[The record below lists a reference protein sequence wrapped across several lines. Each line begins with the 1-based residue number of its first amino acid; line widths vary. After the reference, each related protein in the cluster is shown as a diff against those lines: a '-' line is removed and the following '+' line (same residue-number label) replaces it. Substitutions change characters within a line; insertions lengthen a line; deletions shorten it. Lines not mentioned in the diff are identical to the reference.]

1 MKVFRK
7 YYNLFVLLICV
18 GAFPVAVVA
27 LPNLNHNDSLLC
39 TFHNDQPINNTV
51 IVCDHCSYFFDIV
64 TNSTDPN
71 IFIANVSFIDY
82 QDKQEFTHQ
91 IKSFHYSSRSP
102 PHSYI

>member
-7 YYNLFVLLICV
+7 HYNLLVLLICV

-27 LPNLNHNDSLLC
+27 SPNLNHDDSLLC
-39 TFHNDQPINNTV
+39 TFHNDQPINNV
-51 IVCDHCSYFFDIV
+51 PIVCDHCSYFFDIE
-64 TNSTDPN
+64 TNSIDQN
-71 IFIANVSFIDY
+71 IFIVNVSFIDY
-82 QDKQEFTHQ
+82 QDKQEFIHQ